1 MEGSGE
7 EERRRTRVKNSH
19 VPFPPTSRRAATPTL
34 PTDTLLHKQDFPQTD
49 AGDQGSQ
56 LKSSRGQA
64 HTQVRGARLSN
75 TPGSSEDCGRKPGP
89 RASAPADRSHV
100 E

>member
-7 EERRRTRVKNSH
+7 EERRRTRVMNSH
-19 VPFPPTSRRAATPTL
+19 VPPTNRRAATL
-34 PTDTLLHKQDFPQTD
+34 PCPLVPFCTSRIFLKLMQETKGLK
-49 AGDQGSQ
+49 

-75 TPGSSEDCGRKPGP
+75 TPGSTEDHGRKPGP
-89 RASAPADRSHV
+89 RASALADRLHV